1 MIKKIAKQK
10 KLKLITTEK
19 DFLRINNAQR
29 KNIDFVQVN
38 LFIEKESMFLR
49 KLLNENN

>member
-1 MIKKIAKQK
+1 LKKIAKQK

-29 KNIDFVQVN
+29 KNIDFIHVD
-38 LFIEKESMFLR
+38 LFIEKENMFLR